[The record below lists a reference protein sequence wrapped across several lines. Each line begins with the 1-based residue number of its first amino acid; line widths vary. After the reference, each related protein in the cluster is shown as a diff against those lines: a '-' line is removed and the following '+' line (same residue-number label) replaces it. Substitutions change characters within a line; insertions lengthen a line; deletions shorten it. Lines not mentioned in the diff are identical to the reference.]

1 MPVAQYGQRGV
12 LGVSEKNLYLNISD
26 QVKKFPKYRRE
37 LISRLGSKPFGKDEV
52 NGPKYE
58 WSARDNRPMEAE
70 VVVDATNSATV
81 VHVGTPGVFNVDDIF
96 QASNGCQFLVT
107 SVAGG
112 TEVTFEKLSGTQ
124 AAMVVGETLS
134 IVSGG
139 TAHGK
144 DADNMVTTGY
154 EDYYNYVGNFEDV
167 IELDDIAHAAMLRGE
182 EDQGELVAR
191 KQMELTE
198 KLQRAIVMG
207 IRTRSDVNK
216 RTTMGGI
223 KNMIDTYVPT
233 HKLDFGASWTSDL
246 TVEGKLDAALDV
258 IAQKAFEKP
267 VIYCSPKFMTKFKYI
282 QDDTF
287 RAGESPT
294 GRGIGVVK
302 TYRSHTFGDVD
313 VVQLQGMGHLMDDFV
328 AIGDE
333 STIGYKAHKG
343 LAWHTYPLAKT
354 GQSFKWQV
362 AGIYTFKMEIPE
374 SWVYFYN
381 LGL

>member
-1 MPVAQYGQRGV
+1 MPSALYGQRGV
-12 LGVSEKNLYLNISD
+12 LGVSEKVLYLNISD

-37 LISRLGSKPFGKDEV
+37 LISRLGSKPFGKDDV

-58 WSARDNRPMEAE
+58 WSARDNRPFSAQ
-70 VVVDATNSATV
+70 VVVDTTDSATV

-96 QASNGCQFLVT
+96 QASNGCQYLVT

-124 AAMVVGETLS
+124 AAMVVGATLE

-144 DADNMVTTGY
+144 DADNMVTTGLG
-154 EDYYNYVGNFEDV
+154 DYYNFVGNFEDV

-182 EDQGELVAR
+182 ESQGELVAR

-198 KLQRAIVMG
+198 KLQRALVMG
-207 IRTRSDVNK
+207 IRTRNDVKK
-216 RTTMGGI
+216 RTTLGGI
-223 KNMIDTYVPT
+223 KNMIDTYAPAN
-233 HKLDFGASWTSDL
+233 KIDFGGVWTDS
-246 TVEGKLDAALDV
+246 VVQGKLDAALDV
-258 IAQKAFEKP
+258 IAKKAFEKP
-267 VIYCSPKFMTKFKYI
+267 VMYVSPAFMTKFKYI

-287 RAGESPT
+287 RGGESPT

-302 TYRSHTFGDVD
+302 TYRSHTFGDIN
-313 VVQLQGMGHLMDDFV
+313 VVQLQGMGTLMNDFV

-343 LAWHTYPLAKT
+343 LAWHTYPLART
-354 GQSFKWQV
+354 GQGFRWQI

-374 SWVYFYN
+374 SWVYFHN